1 MISSKIHV
9 KQRDDGYQWKD
20 PSCSSQSALLA
31 IMQKAYRTGPVHRTT
46 TDIVRNRWDLRKA
59 GSIDNW
65 QSCKNNAINLR
76 KSLFINNVWSFL
88 GGEGEWSVSVICF
101 RRFMNND
108 LEKNAIVQ
116 FREVRIF
123 VVAQFYP
130 WFKFYFSLFWGMVI
144 YDKFKTKG
152 NKI

>member
-1 MISSKIHV
+1 
-9 KQRDDGYQWKD
+9 
-20 PSCSSQSALLA
+20 
-31 IMQKAYRTGPVHRTT
+31 
-46 TDIVRNRWDLRKA
+46 
-59 GSIDNW
+59 
-65 QSCKNNAINLR
+65 
-76 KSLFINNVWSFL
+76 
-88 GGEGEWSVSVICF
+88 
-101 RRFMNND
+101 MNND

-116 FREVRIF
+116 FREVKIF